1 MTVPMFLALLFGFS
15 VITGLIVEAI
25 KKFVDDKE
33 NVSYNIIA
41 LVVALVVGISGCAI
55 YYQFAAI
62 PYTTNNIICMGLMGI
77 ASALVAMVGY
87 DKVSQAISQI
97 TSGKVPEV
105 GASTEE

>member
-25 KKFVDDKE
+25 KKFVNDKE

-41 LVVALVVGISGCAI
+41 LVVALVVGIVGCAI
-55 YYQFAAI
+55 YYQFAVI
-62 PYTTNNIICMGLMGI
+62 PYTTNNIICMGLMGV

-87 DKVSQAISQI
+87 DKVSQAITQL

-105 GASTEE
+105 DTSTEE

>member
-25 KKFVDDKE
+25 KKFVNDTE

-41 LVVALVVGISGCAI
+41 LVVALV
-55 YYQFAAI
+55 
-62 PYTTNNIICMGLMGI
+62 
-77 ASALVAMVGY
+77 AMVGY
-87 DKVSQAISQI
+87 DKVCQAITQL

-105 GASTEE
+105 DTSTEE

>member
-25 KKFVDDKE
+25 KKFVNDKE

-41 LVVALVVGISGCAI
+41 LVVALVVGIVGCAI
-55 YYQFAAI
+55 YYQFAVI

-87 DKVSQAISQI
+87 DKVSQAITQL

-105 GASTEE
+105 DTSTEE

>member
-25 KKFVDDKE
+25 KKFVNDKE

-41 LVVALVVGISGCAI
+41 LVVALIVGIAGCAI

-62 PYTTNNIICMGLMGI
+62 TYTTNNIVCMGLMGI
-77 ASALVAMVGY
+77 SSALVAMVGY
-87 DKVSQAISQI
+87 DKVCQAITQI

-105 GASTEE
+105 GTSTEE

>member
-25 KKFVDDKE
+25 KKFVNDKE

-41 LVVALVVGISGCAI
+41 LVVALVVGIVGCAI
-55 YYQFAAI
+55 YYQFAVI

-87 DKVSQAISQI
+87 DKVCQAITQLA
-97 TSGKVPEV
+97 SGKVPEV
-105 GASTEE
+105 DTSTEE

>member
-25 KKFVDDKE
+25 KKFVNDKE

-41 LVVALVVGISGCAI
+41 LVVALVVGIVGCAI
-55 YYQFAAI
+55 YYQFTAI

-87 DKVSQAISQI
+87 DKVSQAITQL

-105 GASTEE
+105 DTSTEE